1 MIRFANDGAL
11 RRALTVMAI
20 VPAVL
25 FGCQS
30 SATPQAQDETVRR
43 GVLAA
48 LDSLFAAFESRQ
60 PERMLAAW
68 APGPHVWHVSDSA
81 YDPSTLLE
89 RIRPGWAARR
99 AFKVT
104 WSLHDVRVLGPKAA
118 VATTKIRFVATDTL
132 GVTSTRDGYWTLV
145 FEEQLG
151 RWKIVAD
158 QRGMVIVP
166 PHPAQQS
173 APVTR

>member
-1 MIRFANDGAL
+1 MIRFANNGAL
-11 RRALTVMAI
+11 RRTLTLMVI
-20 VPAVL
+20 FPTVL
-25 FGCQS
+25 FGCRS
-30 SATPQAQDETVRR
+30 SATPQAQDENVRR

-48 LDSLFAAFESRQ
+48 LDSIFAAFESRQ

-99 AFKVT
+99 EFKVT

-118 VATTKIRFVATDTL
+118 VATAKIRFVATDTL
-132 GVTSTRDGYWTLV
+132 GVTTTRDGYWTLV

-166 PHPAQQS
+166 PDAAQRPAPM
-173 APVTR
+173 AR